1 MKVSIRQE
9 KTSEHLEVVIFCQEH
24 TLFVDQLAKKISQ
37 VSALIIGK
45 SSEGTVQLSLGDVYY
60 FEAVENRTYIYCKE
74 KVYNCEMKL
83 YELESKLKGMT
94 FQRISKSC
102 ILNLDKMKNA
112 KGMINGRL
120 ILELDNNE
128 KLVVNRSYVAKLK
141 DYVKSLYQ

>member
-9 KTSEHLEVVIFCQEH
+9 KTIEHLEAVILCQEH

-37 VSALIIGK
+37 ISAFIIGK
-45 SSEGTVQLSLGDVYY
+45 DSEGTVQLSLDDVYY
-60 FEAVENRTYIYCKE
+60 FEAVENRTYIYCRE
-74 KVYNCEMKL
+74 HIYNCKMKL
-83 YELESKLKGMT
+83 YELESKLTGMT

-102 ILNLDKMKNA
+102 ILNLDKIKKA

-120 ILELDNNE
+120 TLELDNNE
-128 KLVVNRSYVAKLK
+128 KLIVNRSYVAKLK